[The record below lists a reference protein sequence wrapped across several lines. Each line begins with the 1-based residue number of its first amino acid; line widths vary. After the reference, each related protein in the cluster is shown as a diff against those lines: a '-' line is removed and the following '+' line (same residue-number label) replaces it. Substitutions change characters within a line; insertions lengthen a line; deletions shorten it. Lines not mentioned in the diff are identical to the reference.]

1 MKANEAKTKNI
12 ESHFLTTSVVCVLIL
27 IVNTTV
33 LKVHNCLPLVKS
45 LAETRT
51 LQSFVK
57 QILRKAYF
65 LVSFVFGYKV
75 KNVKL

>member
-1 MKANEAKTKNI
+1 MKQKQKNI

-33 LKVHNCLPLVKS
+33 LKVYNCLPLVKS